1 MNALPYAFLNG
12 EFLPIEEARI
22 SPLDRGFLFGDAV
35 YEVVP
40 VYAGKPFLLDAHIER
55 MERSLDA
62 LQIAS
67 PMTRAEWTDIVN
79 KLAEKNERDDVA
91 IYLQV
96 SRGADKGRDHRI
108 PKDLEP
114 TVFGMASELAAR
126 DYSAG
131 VDAITRPDNR
141 WGRCDIK
148 ATALLANV
156 LTRQEAQDAGAAE
169 TILVWDGQ
177 ITEGA
182 TSSVIVIEQ
191 GILYRRPNGTEILP
205 GTTTAF
211 VVDIARQQGVDCREE
226 PISLDRLRGADEIW
240 ITAATRGLAPVVRL
254 DGKPV
259 GSGEPG
265 PLWRK
270 ISAIFDAQRRG
281 QDDG

>member
-12 EFLPIEEARI
+12 EYLPIEEARI

-40 VYAGKPFLLDAHIER
+40 VYAGKAFLLDAHIAR
-55 MERSLDA
+55 MERSLSA

-67 PMTRAEWTDIVN
+67 PMTRSEWTEIVN
-79 KLAEKNERDDVA
+79 RLVEKNNCNDVA

-108 PKDLEP
+108 PKGIEP
-114 TVFGMASELAAR
+114 TVFGMASQLPER

-131 VDAITRPDNR
+131 VEAITRPDNR

-156 LTRQEAQDAGAAE
+156 LTRQEAQESGAAE
-169 TILVWDGQ
+169 TILLWDGQ
-177 ITEGA
+177 VTEGA

-191 GILYRRPNGTEILP
+191 GILSRRPNGTEILP
-205 GTTTAF
+205 GTTTEF
-211 VVDIARQQGVDCREE
+211 VVDIARQQGIECREE
-226 PISLDRLRGADEIW
+226 PISESRLRNADEIW
-240 ITAATRGLAPVVRL
+240 LTAATRGLAPVVRL
-254 DGKPV
+254 DGIPV
-259 GSGEPG
+259 GNGEPG

-270 ISAIFDAQRRG
+270 ISVIFDAQRRG